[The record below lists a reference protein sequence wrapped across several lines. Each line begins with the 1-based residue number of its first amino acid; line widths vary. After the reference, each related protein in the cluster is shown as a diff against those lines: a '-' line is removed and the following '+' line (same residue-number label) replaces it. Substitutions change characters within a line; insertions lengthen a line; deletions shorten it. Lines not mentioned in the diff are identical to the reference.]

1 MAKQVA
7 VIFGIVMLLIGVLGF
22 IPGLTTA
29 GPAGTSYRLLL
40 GIFAINP
47 VHNVIHLATGAVALA
62 AGLYGSGAYARMY
75 FGVFGVV
82 YALVSLIGIT
92 GILFDSHGSLL
103 GIVPINGADNILH
116 VAITVLALGTFAL
129 TGSGRQQPR
138 SAMAA

>member
-7 VIFGIVMLLIGVLGF
+7 VIFGVVMLLIGILGF

-75 FGVFGVV
+75 FLVFGIV
-82 YALVSLIGIT
+82 YAVVTIVGLT

-116 VAITVLALGTFAL
+116 LAITLLALGTYAL
-129 TGSGRQQPR
+129 TSDREQR